1 PLCVFTRRSRAPRAF
16 PSRRSSDLPRW
27 AVGQGP
33 HVLKPVGNS
42 TGTKRVQRRDVSHIT
57 GVVLPR
63 TSRGGGVT
71 NPAGGPTE
79 MEAKR
84 GRAWRQARLLGP
96 DALDGACRVEMARTE
111 SCAADCVSASSCVPF
126 AEARSVAVTVGWTH

>member
-42 TGTKRVQRRDVSHIT
+42 TGTKRVQGRDVSHIT
-57 GVVLPR
+57 GVVLPGA
-63 TSRGGGVT
+63 SRGGGVP
-71 NPAGGPTE
+71 NPAGGATA
-79 MEAKR
+79 MEAPR
-84 GRAWRQARLLGP
+84 GVARGPGGALGP
-96 DALDGACRVEMARTE
+96 DDRDGTCRVER
-111 SCAADCVSASSCVPF
+111 P
-126 AEARSVAVTVGWTH
+126 RSDR